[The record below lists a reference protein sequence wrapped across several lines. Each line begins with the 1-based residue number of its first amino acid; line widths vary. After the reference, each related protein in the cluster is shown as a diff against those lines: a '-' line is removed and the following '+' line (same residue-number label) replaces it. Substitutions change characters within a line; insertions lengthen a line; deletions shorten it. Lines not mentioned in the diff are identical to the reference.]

1 MATYT
6 PNLNLK
12 KPDYTDLADVAD
24 FNANMDIIDGLTQD
38 DIPDGTTNK
47 VFTATEKDKLA
58 GIEPGANKTTI
69 ANNLTETIPG
79 KALDATQGKALA
91 EQISTHTESA
101 NPHGTTKADVGL
113 GNVDNVKQMPIA
125 GGTFTGAVTAQSNTA
140 YTTRQIRNIVL
151 STSDPSGGENGDIW
165 IKYI

>member
-47 VFTATEKDKLA
+47 AYTATEKDKLA
-58 GIEPGANKTTI
+58 GIETGANNYTH
-69 ANNLTETIPG
+69 PG
-79 KALDATQGKALA
+79 SGT
-91 EQISTHTESA
+91 
-101 NPHGTTKADVGL
+101 NPHGTTKTDVGL
-113 GNVDNVKQMPIA
+113 GNVDNVKQMPIT
-125 GGTFTGAVTAQSNTA
+125 GGTFTGVAVAQTNTS
-140 YTTRQIRNIVL
+140 YTTRQLRNVIL
-151 STSDPSGGENGDIW
+151 STSDPSGGSNGDIW
-165 IKYI
+165 IKYE